1 MAEQQIFE
9 IEITYPAEKRYQ
21 EEILAYLVK
30 NFSLERALEI
40 NDNIIAS
47 VASISTMPKRGRLEP
62 VLKKYPQQ
70 FRFILHKETRNF
82 EIKIIYYINQSV
94 RKIYVTD
101 FFPVL
106 MYPEKLKKRN

>member
-1 MAEQQIFE
+1 MVEQQSFE

-30 NFSLERALEI
+30 NFSLKRASEI
-40 NDNIIAS
+40 DDNITAS
-47 VASISTMPKRGRLEP
+47 VASLSTMPERGSLEP

-70 FRFILHKETRNF
+70 FRFILYKETRNF
-82 EIKIIYYINQSV
+82 EIKIIYYINQSI

>member
-1 MAEQQIFE
+1 MVEQQSFE

-30 NFSLERALEI
+30 HFSLERASEI
-40 NDNIIAS
+40 DDGITAS
-47 VASISTMPKRGRLEP
+47 VASLSTMPERGSLEP
-62 VLKKYPQQ
+62 ILKTYPQR
-70 FRFILHKETRNF
+70 FRFILYKETRNF
-82 EIKIIYYINQSV
+82 EIKIIYYVNPSIGKV
-94 RKIYVTD
+94 YVTD

>member
-1 MAEQQIFE
+1 MVEQQCFK
-9 IEITYPAEKRYQ
+9 IEITYPAEKRFQ
-21 EEILAYLVK
+21 EEILAYLVE
-30 NFSLERALEI
+30 NFSLERASEI
-40 NDNIIAS
+40 VDNITAS
-47 VASISTMPKRGRLEP
+47 VASLSTIPERGSLEP
-62 VLKKYPQQ
+62 VLKEYPQQ

-82 EIKIIYYINQSV
+82 EIKIIYYVNQSI